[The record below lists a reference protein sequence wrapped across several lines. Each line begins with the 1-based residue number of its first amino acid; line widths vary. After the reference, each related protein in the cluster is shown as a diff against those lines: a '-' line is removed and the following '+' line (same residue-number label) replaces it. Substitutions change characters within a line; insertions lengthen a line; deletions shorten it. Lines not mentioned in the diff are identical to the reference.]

1 MSLDFIR
8 LHNADTNSV
17 LIVNVNQISLVD
29 TDTASGRDGSERTA
43 ARVFMSVDSDV
54 KDFKVNESPE
64 RIWEMINELKK

>member
-29 TDTASGRDGSERTA
+29 TDTISGRDGSERTV